1 MRVRRDTE
9 LATAAVRESLRRFV
23 DMMLGCFRNV
33 GKGVC
38 VRLNEAFDCF
48 ELLPLCHSPKLSIV
62 ARSCCLTVKFEV
74 LADFFLIDLID
85 RLEEHA

>member
-48 ELLPLCHSPKLSIV
+48 APLTLCYSLKPTFVASIPTQLLLDGQI
-62 ARSCCLTVKFEV
+62 
-74 LADFFLIDLID
+74 
-85 RLEEHA
+85 

>member
-1 MRVRRDTE
+1 MRVRRGTE
-9 LATAAVRESLRRFV
+9 LAMAAVRESLRRFV

-48 ELLPLCHSPKLSIV
+48 APLTLCYSL
-62 ARSCCLTVKFEV
+62 
-74 LADFFLIDLID
+74 
-85 RLEEHA
+85 